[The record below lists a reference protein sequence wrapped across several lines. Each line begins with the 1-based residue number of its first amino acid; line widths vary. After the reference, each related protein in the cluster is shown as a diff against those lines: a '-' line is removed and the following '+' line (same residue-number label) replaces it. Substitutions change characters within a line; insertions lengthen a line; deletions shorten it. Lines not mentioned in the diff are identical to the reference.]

1 MKKIIFV
8 CHGNIC
14 RSPAAEF
21 IAKAY
26 LKEVNRENEFEITS
40 MAVSL
45 EEIGND
51 IYPPMKEE
59 LRNEGIPYERHYASR
74 IGQNDYEKADYI
86 FYMDSSNL
94 SYLNRLINNHKN
106 IIFPINNWTPSISH
120 IEDPWYTD
128 RYKKVC
134 TEIKQCILDIF
145 KNI

>member
-26 LKEVNRENEFEITS
+26 LKEIGRSNEFDISS

-59 LRNEGIPYERHYASR
+59 LRNEEIPYTKHYASR
-74 IGQNDYEKADYI
+74 ISQKDYNNADYI

-94 SYLNRLINNHKN
+94 SYLNRLIDDSRH
-106 IIFPINNWTPSISH
+106 IVYPINKWTPSISY

-134 TEIKQCILDIF
+134 NDIKQCILDIF